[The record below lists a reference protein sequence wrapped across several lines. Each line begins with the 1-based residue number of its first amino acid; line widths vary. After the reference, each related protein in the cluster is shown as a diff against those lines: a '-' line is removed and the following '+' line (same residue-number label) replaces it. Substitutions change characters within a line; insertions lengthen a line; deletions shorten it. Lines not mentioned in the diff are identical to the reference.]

1 MLNKSIQDGKVN
13 LPKPNANQPHVRKA
27 SMGII
32 SPTQNSSSLFNDNK
46 LIFSGSQLTTVK
58 VDKAG
63 GGGKPPTVKD
73 KLNTTQPIKQQVT
86 KLHIQ
91 KQPSSS
97 HKKQKMPTRIQPPA
111 TGESLEI
118 GQFQSEPQQ
127 MLTTQ
132 QLSGLFQQINSNKQ
146 VMIQQQLKQHPAAG
160 GLASFNPASIIT
172 SPNNVNHNAII
183 SQFSSGPM
191 SIVQSPAQQQNH
203 HHQNSNAPL
212 STKQTPQ
219 SIKQQMQDFQNMQ
232 LNQAMLLNNHNQIT
246 ASQFNSQGAQQHVAS
261 KQRNHTGA
269 KSAFNTTQPI
279 SSKLT
284 HQHQQ

>member
-1 MLNKSIQDGKVN
+1 
-13 LPKPNANQPHVRKA
+13 
-27 SMGII
+27 
-32 SPTQNSSSLFNDNK
+32 
-46 LIFSGSQLTTVK
+46 
-58 VDKAG
+58 
-63 GGGKPPTVKD
+63 
-73 KLNTTQPIKQQVT
+73 
-86 KLHIQ
+86 
-91 KQPSSS
+91 
-97 HKKQKMPTRIQPPA
+97 MPTRIQPPA

-146 VMIQQQLKQHPAAG
+146 VMIQQKQHPAAG

-203 HHQNSNAPL
+203 QNSGGGGGANAPL

-219 SIKQQMQDFQNMQ
+219 SIKQ
-232 LNQAMLLNNHNQIT
+232 
-246 ASQFNSQGAQQHVAS
+246 
-261 KQRNHTGA
+261 
-269 KSAFNTTQPI
+269 
-279 SSKLT
+279 
-284 HQHQQ
+284 